1 MKLSINLIFPM
12 RFKLQR
18 FDCIKNLRM
27 NGEILKLQNDGKLPP
42 FHPIIVNPT
51 QIIILPP
58 FSMVFMVIHGVH
70 APAYY

>member
-1 MKLSINLIFPM
+1 
-12 RFKLQR
+12 
-18 FDCIKNLRM
+18 M

-70 APAYY
+70 APTCIS